1 MPVLYMERSA
11 LGGLTERDIKKII
24 EENEGGTKYQRL
36 EGYYVGDHD
45 ILRYTKRTRRCP
57 ITGW

>member
-11 LGGLTERDIKKII
+11 LEGLTERDIKKII

-36 EGYYVGDHD
+36 K
-45 ILRYTKRTRRCP
+45 RY
-57 ITGW
+57 